1 MIFEIP
7 DLEVLRDILAR
18 EWSGYYVA
26 IPHSS
31 NQHLFILWIPVTRDV
46 VLSQEPEDTGHY
58 LFTPSCPC
66 DYVTILSANTPANL
80 TIIYEAGIE
89 DARKYL
95 ELNDREIELAKQV
108 KTIPGKFSEIFIKQ
122 KTKLADYYDSM
133 SRKTHEKVKTISR

>member
-18 EWSGYYVA
+18 EWSGSYVA

-80 TIIYEAGIE
+80 TIRYEAGIE
-89 DARKYL
+89 DDFQIRILSSASCYFVRYL
-95 ELNDREIELAKQV
+95 EDIASVVPFWMMWQV
-108 KTIPGKFSEIFIKQ
+108 ADKTDFF
-122 KTKLADYYDSM
+122 
-133 SRKTHEKVKTISR
+133 RKIQEEHNQ